1 MDSQQI
7 YTVKKSR
14 KEALDGLDHSER
26 DDVQDQ
32 RSVVATVD
40 EGGKAITN
48 LDEQGDIAPSVIELA
63 RSTPGTGGRSR
74 RRHLSAEGRK
84 QFPEVASGFGGASR
98 APYV

>member
-40 EGGKAITN
+40 EGEEAITN
-48 LDEQGDIAPSVIELA
+48 LDG
-63 RSTPGTGGRSR
+63 
-74 RRHLSAEGRK
+74 
-84 QFPEVASGFGGASR
+84 
-98 APYV
+98 

>member
-7 YTVKKSR
+7 YTVKKPG

-26 DDVQDQ
+26 GDVQDQ

-48 LDEQGDIAPSVIELA
+48 LDE
-63 RSTPGTGGRSR
+63 
-74 RRHLSAEGRK
+74 
-84 QFPEVASGFGGASR
+84 
-98 APYV
+98 